1 MIINLFGYNISLEIV
16 ILIVVI
22 YLIMIVYSL
31 YGCCNKNKPKLKMH
45 KEGYED
51 FTQSLHDSGTADYAD
66 AVVGHE
72 GYESGPDDDTHTEG
86 YESGPDDTPEAEGFS
101 GMNTNYGESAN
112 YKVGDYSQVDTSSW
126 IQPNL
131 LVTHNGPVSEGV
143 NDILNR
149 KSQPLPLPEG
159 EMLMF
164 ADTPFRPE
172 CCPNTYSN
180 SSGCACMSSEQVNFL
195 KLRGMGN
202 VPYSEY

>member
-1 MIINLFGYNISLEIV
+1 MGYKISLEII
-16 ILIVVI
+16 ILIIVI
-22 YLIMIVYSL
+22 YVIMIVHSL
-31 YGCCNKNKPKLKMH
+31 YGCCHRNNAPKQEVK
-45 KEGYED
+45 K
-51 FTQSLHDSGTADYAD
+51 
-66 AVVGHE
+66 
-72 GYESGPDDDTHTEG
+72 
-86 YESGPDDTPEAEGFS
+86 EGFS
-101 GMNTNYGESAN
+101 GANTNYGQSAP
-112 YKVGDYSQVDTSSW
+112 YKVGDYSEVDTNSW

-131 LVTHNGPVSEGV
+131 LVKSGEPISAGV

-180 SSGCACMSSEQVNFL
+180 SSGCACMTSDQVNFL

>member
-1 MIINLFGYNISLEIV
+1 MGYKISLEIV
-16 ILIVVI
+16 ILIIVI
-22 YLIMIVYSL
+22 YLIMIVHSL
-31 YGCCNKNKPKLKMH
+31 YGCCYKNNGRL
-45 KEGYED
+45 
-51 FTQSLHDSGTADYAD
+51 
-66 AVVGHE
+66 VVKK
-72 GYESGPDDDTHTEG
+72 
-86 YESGPDDTPEAEGFS
+86 EGFS
-101 GMNTNYGESAN
+101 GANTNYGQSAS
-112 YKVGDYSQVDTSSW
+112 YKVGDYSEVDTNTW

-131 LVTHNGPVSEGV
+131 LVKAGEPTSAGV

-164 ADTPFRPE
+164 ANTPFRPE

-180 SSGCACMSSEQVNFL
+180 SSGCACMTSDQVNFL

>member
-1 MIINLFGYNISLEIV
+1 MIINLLGYKISLEIV

-22 YLIMIVYSL
+22 YLILMVHTLYS
-31 YGCCNKNKPKLKMH
+31 CCHKNKDQIKNVH
-45 KEGYED
+45 KEGFD
-51 FTQSLHDSGTADYAD
+51 G
-66 AVVGHE
+66 V
-72 GYESGPDDDTHTEG
+72 
-86 YESGPDDTPEAEGFS
+86 
-101 GMNTNYGESAN
+101 NTNYGQPSP
-112 YKVGDYSQVDTSSW
+112 YKVGDYSQVDTNSW

-131 LVTHNGPVSEGV
+131 LVTHGEPISAGV
-143 NDILNR
+143 TDILNR

-164 ADTPFRPE
+164 ANTPFRPE

-180 SSGCACMSSEQVNFL
+180 SSGCACMTSEQVNFL

>member
-1 MIINLFGYNISLEIV
+1 MGYKISLEIV
-16 ILIVVI
+16 ILIIVI
-22 YLIMIVYSL
+22 YVIILVYGL
-31 YGCCNKNKPKLKMH
+31 YTTCKKVNVQKPEVKH
-45 KEGYED
+45 
-51 FTQSLHDSGTADYAD
+51 
-66 AVVGHE
+66 
-72 GYESGPDDDTHTEG
+72 
-86 YESGPDDTPEAEGFS
+86 EGFS
-101 GMNTNYGESAN
+101 GANSNYGEPST
-112 YKVGDYSQVDTSSW
+112 YKVGDYSEVDTNSW

-131 LVTHNGPVSEGV
+131 LVKSGEPISAGV

-164 ADTPFRPE
+164 ANTPFRPE

-180 SSGCACMSSEQVNFL
+180 SSGCACMTSEQVNFL